1 MLHSKN
7 TTAPPVAQEPSEIP
21 NKTPSG
27 FIYYTVDVRTPV
39 IRQTGLPILVK
50 ALAVELYLALSIEFR
65 DPRFEVIIQACAA
78 DAEDRKSFERRA
90 ARNKDLIISCRSADR
105 PGHEYLARLG
115 QYGEYDPRQPAPQNE
130 EVPFRG
136 AQGVGQ

>member
-1 MLHSKN
+1 MLHPKN

-21 NKTPSG
+21 NKIPRG
-27 FIYYTVDVRTPV
+27 FIYYTVDVQTPV

-50 ALAVELYLALSIEFR
+50 ALAVELYLALSVEFR
-65 DPRFEVIIQACAA
+65 DPGFEVIIQACAA

-90 ARNKDLIISCRSADR
+90 SRNKDLIISCRSADR

-115 QYGEYDPRQPAPQNE
+115 QYGEYDPRQPAPQKATSAN
-130 EVPFRG
+130 RG
-136 AQGVGQ
+136 AQGCDQ

>member
-1 MLHSKN
+1 MLHPKN
-7 TTAPPVAQEPSEIP
+7 TTAPPVAQEPAELPYKIP
-21 NKTPSG
+21 RG
-27 FIYYTVDVRTPV
+27 FIYFSVDLQTPV

-50 ALAVELYLALSIEFR
+50 ALAVELYLALSVEFR
-65 DPRFEVIIQACAA
+65 DSGVEVIIQAYAA

-90 ARNKDLIISCRSADR
+90 SRNKDLIISCRSADR

-136 AQGVGQ
+136 ANGDAQ